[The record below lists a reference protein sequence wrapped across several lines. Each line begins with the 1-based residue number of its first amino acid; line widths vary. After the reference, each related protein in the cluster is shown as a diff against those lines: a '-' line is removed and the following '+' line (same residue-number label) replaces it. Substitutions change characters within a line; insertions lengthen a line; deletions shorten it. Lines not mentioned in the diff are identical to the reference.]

1 MSDSSLVK
9 IYIENHSKL
18 IKFVSRIAG
27 GKSDA
32 EDIVQDAFF
41 RLSSAP
47 EAVLSPQVQMSY
59 LFQIVRNLAIDH
71 FRKQS
76 LINRYSSPEEEGMNV
91 PATTA
96 TPETTCINQAALTT
110 VAAALQELPDR
121 TRYAFEMYRVHGIP
135 QKEIA
140 KELGVS
146 PTLVNFMIRDALLH
160 CKKAMN
166 YGEK

>member
-1 MSDSSLVK
+1 MSDSSLVE
-9 IYIENHSKL
+9 IYIENRPKL
-18 IKFVSRIAG
+18 VKFVSGIAG
-27 GKSDA
+27 GKAEA

-47 EAVLSPQVQMSY
+47 DVILSPQVKMSY

-96 TPETTCINQAALTT
+96 TPEGACIDQATLRT
-110 VAAALQELPDR
+110 VEEALQELPDR
-121 TRYAFEMYRVHGIP
+121 TRYAFEMYRIHGVP

>member
-9 IYIENHSKL
+9 IYIENRSKL
-18 IKFVSRIAG
+18 VKFVSGIAG
-27 GKSDA
+27 GKSEA

-47 EAVLSPQVQMSY
+47 DVIVSPQVQMSY
-59 LFQIVRNLAIDH
+59 LFQIVRNLAIDY

-76 LINRYSSPEEEGMNV
+76 LINRYSSPEEEGINV
-91 PATTA
+91 PANTA
-96 TPETTCINQAALTT
+96 TPEGAYLDQATLMA
-110 VAAALQELPDR
+110 VGNALQELPDR
-121 TRYAFEMYRVHGIP
+121 TRYAFEMYRIHGVP

-140 KELGVS
+140 KELNVS

-160 CKKAMN
+160 CKKALN
-166 YGEK
+166 ND